1 MSKIRRPKLIIESI
15 VKTREAGPKK
25 FEESD
30 IELFVEAVF
39 EDADEADE
47 VIIEETVVDS
57 IIETV
62 LEDAD
67 EEADEAIIDKIAG
80 GEAVHDKTA
89 GEIVAILDKIAGGG
103 EAVRDKTAGEIE
115 AILEAV
121 ERVDEFI
128 VEPPVEA
135 ILEAAERVDEF
146 IVEPPVEAVRE
157 AAERSRRTRGRI

>member
-1 MSKIRRPKLIIESI
+1 MSKIRRPNLIIESI

-67 EEADEAIIDKIAG
+67 EEADEAIVDKIAG
-80 GEAVHDKTA
+80 GEAVRDKIA
-89 GEIVAILDKIAGGG
+89 GRIEAVRDKIAGGEAVLDKIAGG
-103 EAVRDKTAGEIE
+103 EAVRDNTAEE
-115 AILEAV
+115 
-121 ERVDEFI
+121 
-128 VEPPVEA
+128 
-135 ILEAAERVDEF
+135 
-146 IVEPPVEAVRE
+146 VEAVRE
-157 AAERSRRTRGRI
+157 AAGRVEEPGVESPVEAKKGPPGRRRWWNVRGERTQ